1 MKTSSGQKR
10 ILLSLVAA
18 MASCALFTGCQ
29 TSIGGQTLPSATY
42 LDDDVQYF
50 VAGPEFKLSNQ
61 VEAARKYRLE
71 QEQLKGASGPQG
83 F

>member
-1 MKTSSGQKR
+1 M
-10 ILLSLVAA
+10 LAA
-18 MASCALFTGCQ
+18 MASSALLTGCQ

-50 VAGPEFKLSNQ
+50 PAGPEFKLTNQ

-71 QEQLKGASGPQG
+71 NEQLKGGS

>member
-1 MKTSSGQKR
+1 MM
-10 ILLSLVAA
+10 AA
-18 MASCALFTGCQ
+18 MVSSALLTGCQ

-50 VAGPEFKLSNQ
+50 VAGPEFKLTNQ
-61 VEAARKYRLE
+61 ESATRKYALE
-71 QEQLKGASGPQG
+71 QEQLRGGGG

>member
-1 MKTSSGQKR
+1 MKVSAGRSR
-10 ILLSLVAA
+10 ILPSL
-18 MASCALFTGCQ
+18 MAVISSSVLLTGCQ

-50 VAGPEFKLSNQ
+50 PAGPEFKLTKQ
-61 VEAARKYRLE
+61 VEATRKYQLE
-71 QEQLKGASGPQG
+71 QEQLRGGAG

>member
-1 MKTSSGQKR
+1 MKATAGRSR
-10 ILLSLVAA
+10 ILLSLLAA
-18 MASCALFTGCQ
+18 ISSSVVLTGCQ

-50 VAGPEFKLSNQ
+50 PAGPEFKLTNQ
-61 VEAARKYRLE
+61 VEATEKYQLE
-71 QEQLKGASGPQG
+71 QEQLRGGGG

>member
-1 MKTSSGQKR
+1 VKATAGRSR
-10 ILLSLVAA
+10 ILLSVLAA
-18 MASCALFTGCQ
+18 ISSSVVLTGCQ

-50 VAGPEFKLSNQ
+50 PAGPEFKLTNQ
-61 VEAARKYRLE
+61 VEATKKYQLE
-71 QEQLKGASGPQG
+71 QQQLRGDGG

>member
-1 MKTSSGQKR
+1 VKATAGRSR
-10 ILLSLVAA
+10 ILLSVLAA
-18 MASCALFTGCQ
+18 ISSSIVLTGCQ

-50 VAGPEFKLSNQ
+50 PAGPEFKLTNQ
-61 VEAARKYRLE
+61 VEATEKYQLE
-71 QEQLKGASGPQG
+71 QQQLRGDGG

>member
-1 MKTSSGQKR
+1 MKATAGRSR
-10 ILLSLVAA
+10 ILLSFLAA
-18 MASCALFTGCQ
+18 ISSSVVLTGCQ

-50 VAGPEFKLSNQ
+50 PAGPEFKLTNQ
-61 VEAARKYRLE
+61 VEATRKYQLE
-71 QEQLKGASGPQG
+71 QEQLRGGDE

>member
-1 MKTSSGQKR
+1 M
-10 ILLSLVAA
+10 LAA
-18 MASCALFTGCQ
+18 MVSSALFTGCQ

-50 VAGPEFKLSNQ
+50 PAGPEFKLTNQ
-61 VEAARKYRLE
+61 VEAVKKYELE
-71 QEQLKGASGPQG
+71 RQQLNSSE

>member
-1 MKTSSGQKR
+1 MKATAGRSR
-10 ILLSLVAA
+10 ILLSVLAA
-18 MASCALFTGCQ
+18 ISSSVVLTGCQ

-50 VAGPEFKLSNQ
+50 PAGPEFKLTNQ
-61 VEAARKYRLE
+61 VEATKKYQLE
-71 QEQLKGASGPQG
+71 QQQLRGDGG

>member
-1 MKTSSGQKR
+1 MAVISSSV
-10 ILLSLVAA
+10 LL
-18 MASCALFTGCQ
+18 TGCQ

-50 VAGPEFKLSNQ
+50 PAGPEFKLTKQ
-61 VEAARKYRLE
+61 VEATRKYQLE
-71 QEQLKGASGPQG
+71 QEQLRGGAG

>member
-1 MKTSSGQKR
+1 M
-10 ILLSLVAA
+10 LSIVAA
-18 MASCALFTGCQ
+18 VASSALLTGCQ

-61 VEAARKYRLE
+61 VEAARKYKLD
-71 QEQLKGASGPQG
+71 QEQLNGGRG
-83 F
+83 Y